1 MKYSIKLIKKV
12 LLFFL
17 FFYTTSIQAEKVLP
31 EWQEI
36 LKSLNSEE
44 RLYLES
50 FFRTMLTNSEGGFV
64 LTGSKP
70 VCMEGILSPD
80 KIDARQIGTKPHR
93 RSVDLCEGY
102 RVWNNYFESI
112 PSQKLIICCKDHP
125 DHIYSDW
132 IHLLWINPQKLIEVV
147 QNNLPLFQYV
157 LGPQVTPT
165 SFLNYLTDP
174 SQDAPHDYTL
184 TGIFLG
190 FGSQNALY
198 YRRLELI
205 QKQMFSRENLPF
217 TLKNQQLKIPNLG
230 YLGCDKIEPFDTEP
244 SFGYSTL
251 REEYQS
257 LEEMGTS
264 SAETLSSS
272 LFKIPLFAVYKKDQ
286 ETLEILSHYH
296 MDKKMIENLLLKPD
310 FLEQTLQCIFE

>member
-1 MKYSIKLIKKV
+1 MIKKTLC
-12 LLFFL
+12 LLL
-17 FFYTTSIQAEKVLP
+17 FFYTNFIQAEEILP
-31 EWQEI
+31 EWQKS

-44 RLYLES
+44 KLYLES

-80 KIDARQIGTKPHR
+80 KIHVRQIGTKSHR

-102 RVWNNYFESI
+102 RIWKKYFESI

-125 DHIYSDW
+125 DHMYSDW
-132 IHLLWINPQKLIEVV
+132 IHLMWINPQKLIEVV

-174 SQDAPHDYTL
+174 SQDIPHDYTL

-205 QKQMFSRENLPF
+205 QKQIFSRENPPF
-217 TLKNQQLKIPNLG
+217 NLKNERLKIPNLG
-230 YLGCDKIEPFDTEP
+230 YLGCENIEAFDTEP
-244 SFGYSTL
+244 AFSYSTL
-251 REEYQS
+251 REEYES

-264 SAETLSSS
+264 SVEIFPSS

-286 ETLEILSHYH
+286 ETVDILSRYQ

-310 FLEQTLQCIFE
+310 FLEQTLKYIFE

>member
-1 MKYSIKLIKKV
+1 MESHINLIKKI
-12 LLFFL
+12 LWLFL
-17 FFYTTSIQAEKVLP
+17 FFYTSFIQAAGILP
-31 EWQEI
+31 EWQ
-36 LKSLNSEE
+36 KSLQSLSSEE

-64 LTGSKP
+64 LAGSKP
-70 VCMEGILSPD
+70 VCEEGILSSD
-80 KIDARQIGTKPHR
+80 KINIRQIGTKAHR

-102 RVWNNYFESI
+102 RIWKKCFEFI

-125 DHIYSDW
+125 DQLYSDW
-132 IHLLWINPQKLIEVV
+132 IHLMWINPQKLIEVV
-147 QNNLPLFQYV
+147 QRNLPLFQYV
-157 LGPQVTPT
+157 LGPQVTPA
-165 SFLNYLTDP
+165 SFLKYLLDP
-174 SQDAPHDYTL
+174 SQDIPHDYTL

-205 QKQMFSRENLPF
+205 QKQIFSRENPPF
-217 TLKNQQLKIPNLG
+217 NLKNERLKIPNLG
-230 YLGCDKIEPFDTEP
+230 YLGCDNVEAFDTEP
-244 SFGYSTL
+244 SFSYSTL

-257 LEEMGTS
+257 LVETRIS
-264 SAETLSSS
+264 SVEIPSS

-286 ETLEILSHYH
+286 ETVDILSRYQ

-310 FLEQTLQCIFE
+310 FLEQTLKCIFE

>member
-1 MKYSIKLIKKV
+1 MGYYINLIKKTLC
-12 LLFFL
+12 LLL
-17 FFYTTSIQAEKVLP
+17 FFYTSFIQAEEILP
-31 EWQEI
+31 EWQKS

-64 LTGSKP
+64 LAGSKP
-70 VCMEGILSPD
+70 VCMEGILSSD
-80 KIDARQIGTKPHR
+80 KINAGQIGTKAHR

-102 RVWNNYFESI
+102 SVWKKYFESI

-125 DHIYSDW
+125 DHVYSDW
-132 IHLLWINPQKLIEVV
+132 IHLMWIHPKKLIEVV

-165 SFLNYLTDP
+165 SFLNYLIDP
-174 SQDAPHDYTL
+174 SQDIPHDYTL

-205 QKQMFSRENLPF
+205 QKQIFSRENPPF
-217 TLKNQQLKIPNLG
+217 NLKNERLKIANLG
-230 YLGCDKIEPFDTEP
+230 YLGCDNIEAFDTEP
-244 SFGYSTL
+244 SFSYSTL
-251 REEYQS
+251 REEYQN

-264 SAETLSSS
+264 SIEASPSS

-286 ETLEILSHYH
+286 ETVDILSRYQI
-296 MDKKMIENLLLKPD
+296 DQKMIENLLLKHD
-310 FLEQTLQCIFE
+310 FLEQILKCIFE

>member
-1 MKYSIKLIKKV
+1 MECYISSIKKTLR
-12 LLFFL
+12 LFL
-17 FFYTTSIQAEKVLP
+17 FFYTSFIQAEEILP
-31 EWQEI
+31 EWQ
-36 LKSLNSEE
+36 KSLQSLNPEE

-64 LTGSKP
+64 LAGSKP
-70 VCMEGILSPD
+70 VCMEGILSSD
-80 KIDARQIGTKPHR
+80 KINLRQIGTKVHR
-93 RSVDLCEGY
+93 RSIDLCEGY
-102 RVWNNYFESI
+102 RIWKKFFEPI

-125 DHIYSDW
+125 DHVYFDW
-132 IHLLWINPQKLIEVV
+132 VHLMWINPQKLIEVV

-157 LGPQVTPT
+157 LGPQVTPA

-174 SQDAPHDYTL
+174 SQDIPHDYTL

-205 QKQMFSRENLPF
+205 QKQMFSRENPPF
-217 TLKNQQLKIPNLG
+217 NLKNEPLKIPNLG
-230 YLGCDKIEPFDTEP
+230 YLGCDNIETFDTEP
-244 SFGYSTL
+244 SFSYSTL

-257 LEEMGTS
+257 LEEIGTS
-264 SAETLSSS
+264 SVEIFPSS

-286 ETLEILSHYH
+286 ETVDILSRHQ
-296 MDKKMIENLLLKPD
+296 MDKKMIENLLLKSD
-310 FLEQTLQCIFE
+310 FLEQILKCIFE